1 VTAATGLVY
10 DERFLLHRAPY
21 EHPEHPGRLSA
32 IWSRLVSDG
41 LVPRCRRIPAR
52 EATRQEL
59 LAVHTA
65 EHIDRIESTALREH
79 AQLDPDTYT
88 SRESAHAALL
98 AAGGLVDLTA
108 AVLSRTLSNGFALVR
123 PPGHHAEADQAM
135 GFCLF
140 NNVAVAARA
149 ARRSGADR
157 VLIVDWDLH
166 HGNGTQ
172 NSFEDDPAILYFSKH
187 EYPYYPGT
195 GALAE
200 VGGGAARGRTVNVP
214 WPAGMGDAEYLAAF
228 DHVLLPIARAFDPQL
243 VLVSCGFDAADG
255 DPLGGMRLSAEGY
268 AALTARVSSLAGG
281 KVVLAL
287 EGGYNLR
294 AIAAAAAAVTRVLL
308 GDPRAELDPGP
319 LHRAAERILREA
331 IDVHREF
338 WPGVW

>member
-1 VTAATGLVY
+1 
-10 DERFLLHRAPY
+10 
-21 EHPEHPGRLSA
+21 
-32 IWSRLVSDG
+32 
-41 LVPRCRRIPAR
+41 
-52 EATRQEL
+52 
-59 LAVHTA
+59 
-65 EHIDRIESTALREH
+65 
-79 AQLDPDTYT
+79 
-88 SRESAHAALL
+88 
-98 AAGGLVDLTA
+98 
-108 AVLSRTLSNGFALVR
+108 VR

-172 NSFEDDPAILYFSKH
+172 NSFEDDPAILYFSTH

-228 DHVLLPIARAFDPQL
+228 DRVLLPIARAFDPQL

-319 LHRAAERILREA
+319 LHRAAERILQET

>member
-10 DERFLLHRAPY
+10 DERFLLHRASY
-21 EHPEHPGRLSA
+21 EHPEHPGRLEA
-32 IWSRLVSDG
+32 IWKRLVSDG

-65 EHIDRIESTALREH
+65 EHIDRIAATALRDRS
-79 AQLDPDTYT
+79 QLDPDTYT
-88 SRESAHAALL
+88 SRESAQAALL

-123 PPGHHAEADQAM
+123 PPGHHAEADRAM

-172 NSFEDDPAILYFSKH
+172 NSFQDDPAILYFSTH
-187 EYPYYPGT
+187 QYPFYPGT
-195 GALAE
+195 GAIAE
-200 VGGGAARGRTVNVP
+200 VGGAAARGRTVNVP

-228 DHVLLPIARAFDPQL
+228 DRVLLPIARAFGPQL

-255 DPLGGMRLSAEGY
+255 DPLGGMRLTAEGY

-281 KVVLAL
+281 RVVLAL

-308 GDPRAELDPGP
+308 GDPPAAFDPGP
-319 LHRAAERILREA
+319 PKSVAERIIQEA
-331 IDVHREF
+331 VEVHREF
-338 WPGVW
+338 WTGI